1 MPIIPQAH
9 IPVQQ
14 SSRSQYV
21 DKYHHETWERAENR
35 WAYANII
42 QHLGV
47 PWCPMEPHG
56 VHGVP

>member
-21 DKYHHETWERAENR
+21 DKYHHETWERAENS
-35 WAYANII
+35 WAYANIWVS
-42 QHLGV
+42 HGV
-47 PWCPMEPHG
+47 PMEPHG